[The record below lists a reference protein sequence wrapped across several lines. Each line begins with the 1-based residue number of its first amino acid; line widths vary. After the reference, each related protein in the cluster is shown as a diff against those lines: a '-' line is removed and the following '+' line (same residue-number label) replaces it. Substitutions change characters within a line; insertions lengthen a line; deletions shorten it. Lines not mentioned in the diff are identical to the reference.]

1 MTSTIA
7 NADAANDALEAQREQ
22 EQEQQREQAEL
33 YGKAQELFDA
43 RARDTFT
50 VERHGVE
57 IEFLY
62 PDPET
67 QQEFEERQQTVLE
80 KAQDD
85 ADLFDLLEEAQ
96 VGIEQ
101 MEATLSEHAVD
112 PSFNEPAVW
121 RETIGFTED
130 EVGELYQDFLALGEG
145 ETQSQQLE
153 MLQTLLSDDSSSG

>member
-1 MTSTIA
+1 MTVA
-7 NADAANDALEAQREQ
+7 NASAANAALDTMQEQ
-22 EQEQQREQAEL
+22 EREQQRETAEL
-33 YGKAQELFDA
+33 YGKAQQLFDA
-43 RARDTFT
+43 RSRDTFT

-67 QQEFEERQQTVLE
+67 QQEFEDRQQAVLE

-101 MEATLSEHAVD
+101 MEETLSEHAVD
-112 PSFNEPAVW
+112 PSFNDPSVW
-121 RETIGFTED
+121 RETVGFTED
-130 EVGELYQDFLALGEG
+130 EVGDLYQDFLALGEG
-145 ETQSQQLE
+145 ETQSQNLE
-153 MLQTLLSDDSSSG
+153 MLQTLLSDGSSSG

>member
-1 MTSTIA
+1 MTVA
-7 NADAANDALEAQREQ
+7 NASAANSALDTMQ
-22 EQEQQREQAEL
+22 EQEREQKRETAEL
-33 YGKAQELFDA
+33 YGKAQQLFDA
-43 RARDTFT
+43 RSRDTFT

-67 QQEFEERQQTVLE
+67 QQEFEDRQQAVLE

-85 ADLFDLLEEAQ
+85 ADIFDLLEEAQ

-101 MEATLSEHAVD
+101 MEETLSDHAVD
-112 PSFNEPAVW
+112 PSFNEPSVW
-121 RETIGFTED
+121 RETVGFTED
-130 EVGELYQDFLALGEG
+130 EVSELYQDFLALGEG

-153 MLQTLLSDDSSSG
+153 MLQTLLSDGSSSG

>member
-1 MTSTIA
+1 MSSTIS
-7 NADAANDALEAQREQ
+7 NADAANQALEAQREK
-22 EQEQQREQAEL
+22 EREQQRETAEL
-33 YGKAQELFDA
+33 YGKAQDLFDA
-43 RARDTFT
+43 RSRDTFT

-67 QQEFEERQQTVLE
+67 QQEFEDRQQAVLE

-85 ADLFDLLEEAQ
+85 ADLFDLLEEAE

-101 MEATLSEHAVD
+101 MEETLSEHAVD
-112 PSFNEPAVW
+112 PSFNDPSVW

-130 EVGELYQDFLALGEG
+130 EISTLYQDFLALGEG
-145 ETQSQQLE
+145 EEESRRLE
-153 MLQTLLSDDSSSG
+153 MLQSLLSDGSSSG

>member
-1 MTSTIA
+1 MTSTVA
-7 NADAANDALEAQREQ
+7 NAGSANAALDTMREQ
-22 EQEQQREQAEL
+22 EREEKRETAEL

-43 RARDTFT
+43 RSRDTFT
-50 VERHGVE
+50 IERHDVE

-67 QQEFEERQQTVLE
+67 QQEFEDRQQRVLE
-80 KAQDD
+80 GAQGD

-101 MEATLSEHAVD
+101 MEETLSDHAVD
-112 PSFNEPAVW
+112 PSFQNPAVW
-121 RETIGFTED
+121 RETVGFTED

-153 MLQTLLSDDSSSG
+153 MLQTLLSDDS

>member
-1 MTSTIA
+1 MSVA
-7 NADAANDALEAQREQ
+7 NAGAANAALDTMHEQ
-22 EQEQQREQAEL
+22 EREEKRETAEL

-43 RARDTFT
+43 RSRDTFT
-50 VERHGVE
+50 IERHDVE

-67 QQEFEERQQTVLE
+67 QQEFEDRQQRVLE
-80 KAQDD
+80 SAQGD

-101 MEATLSEHAVD
+101 MEETLSDHAVD
-112 PSFNEPAVW
+112 PSFQNPAVW
-121 RETIGFTED
+121 RETVGFTED

-153 MLQTLLSDDSSSG
+153 MLQTLLSDDS